1 MVVFQREGPCWHLN
15 YFLRYHLYPWTHSRV
30 THTAHGKHLHL
41 STFSTQHLG
50 FPLHCSTDLLS
61 TPTLPIS
68 LKYLLAQLGSKAGI
82 LQPSHWLG
90 PGEDFPFGE
99 AVSCFPSPFTSEP
112 AQRDLLLQKA
122 AKDSGSDGLGKQ
134 RAGTTIHPSLH
145 TVFWKG

>member
-1 MVVFQREGPCWHLN
+1 MAFELFSEVSFISMDSFQGHP
-15 YFLRYHLYPWTHSRV
+15 HSTWEALV
-30 THTAHGKHLHL
+30 TKYV
-41 STFSTQHLG
+41 STEHLG

-112 AQRDLLLQKA
+112 ERRDLLLQKA

-134 RAGTTIHPSLH
+134 RAGTTILPSLH

>member
-1 MVVFQREGPCWHLN
+1 MDSFQGHP
-15 YFLRYHLYPWTHSRV
+15 HSTWEALV
-30 THTAHGKHLHL
+30 TKYV
-41 STFSTQHLG
+41 STQHLG

-112 AQRDLLLQKA
+112 EWRDLLLQKLQETLA
-122 AKDSGSDGLGKQ
+122 QMVWESRGQAQQFSLPCTQCFGK
-134 RAGTTIHPSLH
+134 AE
-145 TVFWKG
+145 